1 MTYSFKPEL
10 LSRVDA
16 LLKSAKPP
24 RDMDV
29 FTFRKMVNVELNP
42 LWPEND
48 YLWLKEPDGSFMV
61 HSDDFWYRTTPTEFM
76 ELQRMTLGAF
86 ALVPDWKPIGDGYG
100 ECMDKILDFKLRAD
114 AAREPHKRH

>member
-10 LSRVDA
+10 LPRVDA

-29 FTFRKMVNVELNP
+29 FTFRRTVNVELNP
-42 LWPEND
+42 LWPDND

-61 HSDDFWYRTTPTEFM
+61 HSDHFWYRATPPEFM
-76 ELQRMTLGAF
+76 ELQKMTLGAF
-86 ALVPDWKPIGDGYG
+86 ALVPNWEPMSGGYG
-100 ECMDKILDFKLRAD
+100 ICTDKILDFKLRAD
-114 AAREPHKRH
+114 AIREPHKRH